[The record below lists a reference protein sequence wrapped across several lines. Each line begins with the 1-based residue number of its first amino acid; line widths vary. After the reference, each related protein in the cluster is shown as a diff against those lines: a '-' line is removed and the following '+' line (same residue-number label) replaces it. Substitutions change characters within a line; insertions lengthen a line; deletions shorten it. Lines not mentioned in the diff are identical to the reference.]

1 MNNYREI
8 LFPYAYNIL
17 GSSDDANDA
26 IQDVVTKYYIANK
39 NNIENEKNYLIKG
52 VINQAI
58 NIKNKNK
65 KLVSDEVWLPEPIET
80 ETADATLCKEEIL
93 SYSILVL
100 LEKLNPKERAVF
112 ILKEAFNYS
121 HIDIALVLDCS
132 IENSRKLLSRAKQ
145 KLKKLSTTPI
155 NLKKSEIPNTYLE
168 KYVEALKGNDI
179 KGLESFLSEDVSVL
193 ADGGGIVKVVRP
205 ITIGNENA
213 TKLLSLVYEK
223 FQKHQVIKIREI
235 NHQPAILYFENKTL
249 KACQVIDID
258 QTTKNVLH
266 VFAILDPQKL
276 NKIKFIN

>member
-1 MNNYREI
+1 MDNYREI

-26 IQDVVTKYYIANK
+26 IQDVVTKHYMANK

-58 NIKNKNK
+58 NIKNRNK
-65 KLVSDEVWLPEPIET
+65 KLVNDEVWLPEPIET
-80 ETADATLCKEEIL
+80 ETADSTLCKEEIL

-100 LEKLNPKERAVF
+100 LEKLNSKERAVF

-121 HIDIALVLDCS
+121 HNDIALVLDCS

-155 NLKKSEIPNTYLE
+155 NLNRSEVPNNYLE

-179 KGLESFLSEDVSVL
+179 KGLENFLSEDVSVL
-193 ADGGGIVKVVRP
+193 ADGGGIVKVVRS
-205 ITIGNENA
+205 ITIGSENA

-223 FQKHQVIKIREI
+223 FQKHQIIKIREI
-235 NHQPAILYFENKTL
+235 NHQPAILYFENKIL
-249 KACQVIDID
+249 KACQVIDVD
-258 QTTKNVLH
+258 QTTGNILH
-266 VFAILDPQKL
+266 VFALLDPQKL

>member
-1 MNNYREI
+1 MDNYREI

-17 GSSDDANDA
+17 GSSDDADDA
-26 IQDVVTKYYIANK
+26 IQDVVTKHYMASK

-58 NIKNKNK
+58 NIKNRNK
-65 KLVSDEVWLPEPIET
+65 KLVNDEVWLPEPIET
-80 ETADATLCKEEIL
+80 ETADSTLCKEEIL

-121 HIDIALVLDCS
+121 HYDIALVLDCS

-155 NLKKSEIPNTYLE
+155 NLNRSEVANNYLE

-179 KGLESFLSEDVSVL
+179 KGLENFLSEDVSVL
-193 ADGGGIVKVVRP
+193 ADGGGIVKVVRS

-223 FQKHQVIKIREI
+223 FQKHQIIKIRKI
-235 NHQPAILYFENKTL
+235 NHQPAILYFENKIL
-249 KACQVIDID
+249 KACQVIDVD
-258 QTTKNVLH
+258 QTTRNILH